1 MDVVELEQVMNER
14 VREAGWRLASARGR
28 CLLFGLLNS
37 GRLPSGG
44 WLLGVWPVAM
54 HAAAD
59 VQWVGLCCVAL
70 HGHCLRAVPRAI
82 ACGCVALLSPLLS
95 LFLFL
100 SSPLVVTQMLCS
112 GVAWTMGLCCV
123 PLALS
128 GCVCVSVRRIH

>member
-59 VQWVGLCCVAL
+59 VQWVGVCCVAVSL
-70 HGHCLRAVPRAI
+70 GHCLRAVPRAI
-82 ACGCVALLSPLLS
+82 ACECMALSLSSSLSLSLSLLSFSGHLGCCAPES
-95 LFLFL
+95 LGRWAC
-100 SSPLVVTQMLCS
+100 VVCRSRCRVL
-112 GVAWTMGLCCV
+112 
-123 PLALS
+123 
-128 GCVCVSVRRIH
+128 